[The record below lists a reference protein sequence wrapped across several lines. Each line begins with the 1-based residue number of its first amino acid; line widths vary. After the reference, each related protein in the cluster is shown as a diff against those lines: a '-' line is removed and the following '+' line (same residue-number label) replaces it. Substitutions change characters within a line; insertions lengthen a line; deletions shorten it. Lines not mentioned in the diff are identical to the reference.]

1 MVPLSIFSC
10 LKSNSFIYLLFNI
23 MLTEIKKKTFNC
35 NLCSDEIRR
44 QNVGNVITVGIGG
57 CRVGKAPHVLKTI
70 LGSCV
75 GITLYDASKKVRG
88 LIHVMLPDG
97 SRSSGC
103 LTKFANTGIPN
114 LVNCFIYRFGSQRS
128 ELVAKMFGGARMF
141 NVSSKTLDIGTNN
154 INASLRCLKEEG
166 IRIESSKTGGSKGSH
181 VFFNTIDGKVIYKTI
196 GGKEE
201 VY

>member
-1 MVPLSIFSC
+1 
-10 LKSNSFIYLLFNI
+10 
-23 MLTEIKKKTFNC
+23 MLTETKKKTFDC
-35 NLCSDEIRR
+35 YLCRDEIKK
-44 QNVGNVITVGIGG
+44 QKVNNVITVGIGG
-57 CRVGKAPHVLKTI
+57 CRVGNAPQGLKTI

-75 GITLYDASKKVRG
+75 AITLYDDSQKLGG

-97 SRSSGC
+97 SRSRGC

-128 ELVAKMFGGARMF
+128 RLVAKLFGGARMF
-141 NVSSKTLDIGTNN
+141 NVNSKVLDIGTNN
-154 INASLRCLKEEG
+154 INASLRCLREQG

-181 VFFNTIDGKVIYKTI
+181 VIFYTINGKVIYKTI